1 MFNFKDQKLN
11 KINFINKMKALF
23 RFILLVPFTF
33 LGDITSQDNWDFEKK
48 NQNKPLFLDTRAV
61 NGHTVKLLDKKVL
74 ELRITH
80 RFGEIATNQS
90 YRSLFGL
97 DNSSD
102 IRIGLEYG
110 LTENF
115 MIGGGRSK
123 GAGPFLELWDGFLK
137 FGIYKNKERSI
148 KVTGSSQLFFT
159 SMPSSNNPS
168 ELTTFNKLTH
178 RLTYHNE
185 ILIGFKPTKK
195 VTIQISPGFIYRN
208 LVNYQDNNFL
218 PHISSVARIH
228 LFKKVSLILEYYA
241 NFNTT
246 EFRKNNYVN
255 PFGVGI
261 EINTFGHVFL
271 LNFVNSRGIGEGQFL
286 PYTTSKWTQGEFRFG
301 FTIARKFNK

>member
-1 MFNFKDQKLN
+1 
-11 KINFINKMKALF
+11 MKVLF
-23 RFILLVPFTF
+23 RIILLCPFISF
-33 LGDITSQDNWDFEKK
+33 GSLFSQEEWDFDKK
-48 NQNKPLFLDTRAV
+48 NQNKPLFLDTRAI
-61 NGHTVKLLDKKVL
+61 NGQTVKLLEKKVL

-90 YRSLFGL
+90 YRTLFGL

-110 LTENF
+110 MTENF

-137 FGIYKNKERSI
+137 LGIYKNKERNI
-148 KVTGSSQLFFT
+148 KITGSSQLFFT
-159 SMPSSNNPS
+159 TMPSSNNTT
-168 ELTTFNKLTH
+168 ELTNFTKFSH
-178 RLTYHNE
+178 RLSYHNE
-185 ILIGFKPTKK
+185 ILFGFKPSKK
-195 VTIQISPGFIYRN
+195 ITLQISPGFIYRN

-218 PHISSVARIH
+218 PRISSVARIH

-241 NFNTT
+241 IFSSNDY
-246 EFRKNNYVN
+246 RKNNYVN
-255 PFGVGI
+255 PFGLGI

-286 PYTTSKWTQGEFRFG
+286 PYTKSRWSEGEFRFG
-301 FTIARKFNK
+301 FTIARKFNT

>member
-1 MFNFKDQKLN
+1 
-11 KINFINKMKALF
+11 MKALF

-33 LGDITSQDNWDFEKK
+33 LGNITSQDNWDFEKK

>member
-1 MFNFKDQKLN
+1 
-11 KINFINKMKALF
+11 MKVLF
-23 RFILLVPFTF
+23 RIILLCPFISF
-33 LGDITSQDNWDFEKK
+33 GSLFSQEEWDFDKK
-48 NQNKPLFLDTRAV
+48 NQNKPLFLDTRAI
-61 NGHTVKLLDKKVL
+61 NGHTVKLLEKKVL

-90 YRSLFGL
+90 YRTLFGL

-110 LTENF
+110 VRENF

-137 FGIYKNKERSI
+137 LGIYKNKERNI
-148 KVTGSSQLFFT
+148 KITGSSQFFFT
-159 SMPSSNNPS
+159 SMPSSNNP
-168 ELTTFNKLTH
+168 TKLTNFTKFSH
-178 RLTYHNE
+178 RLSYHNE
-185 ILIGFKPTKK
+185 ILFGFKPSKK
-195 VTIQISPGFIYRN
+195 ITLQISPGFIYRN

-228 LFKKVSLILEYYA
+228 LFKKVSLILEYYT
-241 NFNTT
+241 NFSSS

-255 PFGVGI
+255 PFGLGI

-286 PYTTSKWTQGEFRFG
+286 PYTKSKWSEGEFRFG
-301 FTIARKFNK
+301 FTIARKFNT